1 MLPPKHQKNE
11 IMYERAQT
19 VPGKKLLTEA
29 SSCNESLNRCDWVG
43 KHAWYL
49 QTCNKFLPFNK
60 AFFLPK
66 CQGKKAQKLRAQNA
80 EAPGKEM
87 LRGV

>member
-19 VPGKKLLTEA
+19 VPGRKLLTEV

>member
-19 VPGKKLLTEA
+19 VPGRKLLTEV
-29 SSCNESLNRCDWVG
+29 SYCNESLNRCDWVG

-49 QTCNKFLPFNK
+49 QTGNKFLPLIRH
-60 AFFLPK
+60 FFSPNVK
-66 CQGKKAQKLRAQNA
+66 GRRHKS
-80 EAPGKEM
+80 
-87 LRGV
+87 